1 MAYTRPTDDKLR
13 AILKDART
21 IAVVG
26 ASNSHDRPSHEI
38 MKILIGAGFHVIPV
52 TPRET
57 VVLGRPAYPSL
68 ADVRERVDIVD
79 VFRRAEDTPAI
90 AEQAVKIGARTL
102 WLQLGIVN
110 ENAAEIASAG
120 GLRVV
125 MDTCIGQTVRRLG
138 ITVGPPDEVMEASE
152 ESFPAS
158 DPPGW
163 IPLHSGAPVRHDEH
177 KA

>member
-1 MAYTRPTDDKLR
+1 MASTRPTDDELR
-13 AILKDART
+13 DILTDART

-26 ASNSHDRPSHEI
+26 ASNSHDRPSHGI
-38 MKILIGAGFHVIPV
+38 MKILIDAGFRVIPV

-68 ADVRERVDIVD
+68 AEVREQVDIVD

-90 AEQAVKIGARTL
+90 AEQAVKIGAKVL

-110 ENAAEIASAG
+110 EHAAEIASAG

-125 MDTCIGQTVRRLG
+125 MDTCLGQTVQRLG
-138 ITVGPPDEVMEASE
+138 INVGRPDEVIEASQ

-163 IPLHSGAPVRHDEH
+163 ISLHPGAPDRRNERE
-177 KA
+177 A